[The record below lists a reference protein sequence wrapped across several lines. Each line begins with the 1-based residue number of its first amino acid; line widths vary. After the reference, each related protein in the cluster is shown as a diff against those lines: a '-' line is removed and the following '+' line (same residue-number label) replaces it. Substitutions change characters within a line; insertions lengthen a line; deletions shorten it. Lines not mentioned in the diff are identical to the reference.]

1 MKKLIKAAGIMAV
14 TVGVVAIGTQ
24 MFSPAPV
31 VSKGAVYGGKLY
43 VAGHGGHIAV
53 ADVQIDPTAA
63 KPITITSLDRIE
75 IGTPKSHPFHD
86 VRIDP
91 ANRDLLFYST
101 YKLDAEEGPNKG
113 KLHFGSV
120 DLKGEKTI
128 KDVALA
134 PDARATAPGGFTG
147 ANYCASGQSADFYFP
162 VTMAMEG
169 YIDVID
175 KKTMAHKHRVFV
187 DSLVGKTGYQFM
199 HGNTSP
205 DMKNFLLVVNKAT
218 GTPAEGWGT
227 TGELALFLLDV
238 ASLEKGEL
246 KVVKQATLA
255 GGNPKSTITFRQYYT
270 PDGKYIL
277 QSANDLFYVID
288 ASTLALVA
296 KENRQDGMNHDA
308 FPTPDSKFAILT
320 MRKKGQWE
328 GCNEPIQDGVIQLY
342 DIENKKLLGGGE
354 SVCYACHKDEKIT
367 KDAILCGLDGNWN
380 KN

>member
-1 MKKLIKAAGIMAV
+1 MKKLIKVAGITAV
-14 TVGVVAIGTQ
+14 VAGVVAIGTQ

-31 VSKGAVYGGKLY
+31 VSKGAVYGGKMY

-53 ADVQIDPTAA
+53 AEVQIDPTAE
-63 KPITITSLDRIE
+63 KPITITNLDRIE

-120 DLKGEKTI
+120 DIKGEKTI

-134 PDARATAPGGFTG
+134 PDARATAEGGFTG

-175 KKTMAHKHRVFV
+175 KKTMEHKHRVFV
-187 DSLVGKTGYQFM
+187 DSLVGKSGYQFM

-205 DMKNFLLVVNKAT
+205 DMKTFLLVVNKAT
-218 GTPAEGWGT
+218 GTPKEGWGT

-246 KVVKQATLA
+246 KVVQQATLA
-255 GGNPKSTITFRQYYT
+255 GGNPKSTITFRQYFT

-277 QSANDLFYVID
+277 QSANDLFYLID
-288 ASTLALVA
+288 AKTLALVA
-296 KENRQDGMNHDA
+296 KENRIDGMNHDA
-308 FPTPDSKFAILT
+308 FPTPDSKYAVLT
-320 MRKKGQWE
+320 LRKKGQWE

-354 SVCYACHKDEKIT
+354 SVCYACHKGEKIT

>member
-1 MKKLIKAAGIMAV
+1 MKKVIKAAGIAAV
-14 TVGVVAIGTQ
+14 AAGVVAVGMQ

-31 VSKGAVYGGKLY
+31 VSKGAVYGGRMY

-53 ADVQIDPTAA
+53 ADIQIDPTSD
-63 KPITITSLDRIE
+63 KPLTVTKLDRIE

-101 YKLDAEEGPNKG
+101 YKLDATEGPNKG

-120 DLKGEKTI
+120 DIKGDKVI

-134 PDARATAPGGFTG
+134 PDARATADGGFTG
-147 ANYCASGQSADFYFP
+147 ANYCASGQSKDFYFP

-169 YIDVID
+169 YIDVIE
-175 KKTMAHKHRVFV
+175 KATMTQKYRVFL
-187 DSLVGKTGYQFM
+187 DSLVGKSGYQFM

-205 DMKNFLLVVNKAT
+205 DMSTFLLVVNKAT
-218 GTPAEGWGT
+218 GTPKEGWGT

-238 ASLEKGEL
+238 PALEKGEL
-246 KVVKQATLA
+246 KVVKQATIV
-255 GGNPKSTITFRQYYT
+255 GGNPKSTITFRQYFT
-270 PDGKYIL
+270 PDGKYVL
-277 QSANDLFYVID
+277 QSANDMFYVID
-288 ASTLALVA
+288 AKTLELVA

-320 MRKKGQWE
+320 LRKKSQWE
-328 GCNEPIQDGVIQLY
+328 GCNEPIQDGMIQVY
-342 DIENKKLLGGGE
+342 DIENKKLLGAGV
-354 SVCYACHKDEKIT
+354 SVCYACHKDADVK
-367 KDAILCGLDGNWN
+367 KDAILCGIDGNWN